1 MAGVMAKLGKDRSYQ
16 FIASVMLACL
26 ISLALLAGRI
36 FSSDSLRY
44 IFLVWNLVLAVI
56 PLLVAWWL
64 SERLKTLSWF
74 GWPQVVL
81 SILYL
86 GFLPNTFY
94 LITDFVHLRPTDDVG
109 LYFDVVLLAGFM
121 LNGIV
126 LGFGSVYL
134 IHKQLLRRLNAHTAL
149 GIIAVVF
156 FLASFATYLGRFTR
170 FNTWDILLRPAGLL
184 FDVSDRLVN
193 PTQHSDTYLAT
204 LTLFLVLFSGY
215 LVVYTYS
222 RLITL
227 KKN

>member
-1 MAGVMAKLGKDRSYQ
+1 MAKLGKDRSYQ